1 MSYQELNRVDQLRH
15 DVDEIDNYKFKLYY
29 LNTID
34 SLVISNKL
42 LSDKE
47 KIYML
52 EESNVVLAE
61 IIDYLLRD

>member
-47 KIYML
+47 KVYML